1 LDRRRLGNEGFD
13 LLPLLIGQ
21 IHYASTHRTYLRR
34 DTYTKNIKSTRAYFM
49 RDITRLSPI
58 PGFTTACS
66 DRVKKGMV
74 LCRERHP
81 IFPESDLVEN
91 LKIAAYLRKR
101 SEVSAAID
109 YVFHLFPTLVR
120 LRSRKAGFLRGG
132 EQQMLTI
139 GMA

>member
-1 LDRRRLGNEGFD
+1 
-13 LLPLLIGQ
+13 
-21 IHYASTHRTYLRR
+21 
-34 DTYTKNIKSTRAYFM
+34 
-49 RDITRLSPI
+49 
-58 PGFTTACS
+58 
-66 DRVKKGMV
+66 MV